1 MSTDPSTVDIHAS
14 GSWQPPWKRFLAAE
28 ERAHAENAKQRGER
42 SDCAIRSQSLMGA
55 AAKYPA
61 AVTCASHRLTCRG
74 QPQVD
79 HRDTPTDQTERQ
91 GVVLRLTGNVTCMAG
106 DWLLVETLGREP
118 AVVALGRQLR
128 NLVPMTVFLRRN
140 PRLAA
145 IQSAIAESLQTSQS
159 LVSMTLKNDRVIRTE
174 PVLMSDGRIHGVHI
188 WSGPAGAEPPER
200 PIPGP
205 LKWNMTL
212 GIATDTPES
221 LANSGRN
228 LEIEATEGRAFAQ
241 SWPSGDLKPNE
252 GKALAAAV
260 RSEPGHTLCD
270 TWDSTDW
277 QGNHIRVSFVARNR
291 LEPGPDGRDH
301 VIARGMN
308 WRAEP
313 VGRPQSADR
322 LAQQILHGL
331 AQPGV
336 HRALFDPHNWTMLK
350 WLDEPC
356 PFYDWRRIAADAP
369 RMHPSDQAKMA
380 AMTAEF
386 ARGATSGVLRMPGYD
401 GEWVAVHVTVS
412 RVEVEQETFAG
423 LVALRLP
430 THAELAD
437 AGLPDH
443 DPTRD

>member
-1 MSTDPSTVDIHAS
+1 MY
-14 GSWQPPWKRFLAAE
+14 
-28 ERAHAENAKQRGER
+28 RA
-42 SDCAIRSQSLMGA
+42 
-55 AAKYPA
+55 
-61 AVTCASHRLTCRG
+61 
-74 QPQVD
+74 
-79 HRDTPTDQTERQ
+79 
-91 GVVLRLTGNVTCMAG
+91 MAG

-128 NLVPMTVFLRRN
+128 NLVPITVFLRRN

-159 LVSMTLKNDRVIRTE
+159 LVSITPKNDRVIRTE

-188 WSGPAGAEPPER
+188 WSGPAGVEPPER
-200 PIPGP
+200 PIPGA

-212 GIATDTPES
+212 GVATDTPES
-221 LANSGRN
+221 LANTGRN
-228 LEIEATEGRAFAQ
+228 LEIEDPQGRALAQ

-252 GKALAAAV
+252 GRALAAAV

-277 QGNHIRVSFVARNR
+277 QGNHIRVGFVARNG

-313 VGRPQSADR
+313 ADRAKSADR

-336 HRALFDPHNWTMLK
+336 HRALFDPYNWTVLK

-369 RMHPSDQAKMA
+369 RMHPRDEATMA

-386 ARGATSGVLRMPGYD
+386 AHGATSGVLRMPGHD
-401 GEWVAVHVTVS
+401 GGWVAVHVTVS
-412 RVEVEQETFAG
+412 RVEVDHETYAG
-423 LVALRLP
+423 LVAVRLP
-430 THAELAD
+430 TQAELAD
-437 AGLPDH
+437 ARLPNH
-443 DPTRD
+443 APTSD